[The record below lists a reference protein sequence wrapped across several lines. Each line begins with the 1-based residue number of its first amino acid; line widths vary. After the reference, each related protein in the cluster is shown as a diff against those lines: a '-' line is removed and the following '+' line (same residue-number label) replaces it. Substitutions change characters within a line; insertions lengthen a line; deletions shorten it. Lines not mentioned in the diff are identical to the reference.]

1 MEKKLYRTEGQNA
14 LVVGVCGGIAEYLD
28 LDPALVRV
36 VLALLVWFKGAALAV
51 YLIAAVL
58 LPRKSSVYPGC

>member
-14 LVVGVCGGIAEYLD
+14 LVFGVCGGIAEYLD

>member
-14 LVVGVCGGIAEYLD
+14 LVFGVCGGIAEYLD

-36 VLALLVWFKGAALAV
+36 VLALLVWFKGASLAV